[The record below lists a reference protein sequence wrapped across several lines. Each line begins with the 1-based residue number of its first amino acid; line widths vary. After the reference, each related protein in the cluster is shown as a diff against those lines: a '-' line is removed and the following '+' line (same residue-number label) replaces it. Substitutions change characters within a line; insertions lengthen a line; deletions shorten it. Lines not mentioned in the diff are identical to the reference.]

1 MKHKGG
7 WYLDSYKQ
15 MVKLIDG
22 QYRTVELLVDT
33 LWFPSH
39 KAAQTYMRNLVKQG
53 YEISKYEAKYKYN
66 NLGEELYIK
75 LRRNSNEKTNK

>member
-15 MVKLIDG
+15 MVKFIDG

-39 KAAQTYMRNLVKQG
+39 KAAQVYMCNLVKQG
-53 YEISKYEAKYKYN
+53 YAVSKYEAKYKYN
-66 NLGEELYIK
+66 NLGEELYIR
-75 LRRNSNEKTNK
+75 LRRNTGEKTNK